1 MENSSSSSSPKQ
13 EKAILK
19 SIKYSIPYPA
29 KGSGYNVLYL
39 LKDNLPITALQPFEK
54 WRDPQKIDLL
64 FESEVFLYVSI
75 DGQYRVHE
83 DMQKQ
88 IFDELNSFKKDIKN
102 LSDTDEILAMGIEAC
117 NKGVQENGE
126 KLQELTN
133 FVLEGLTR
141 MGAIEKSIITT
152 DIDLFKL
159 TQVLIDS
166 EKNPF

>member
-1 MENSSSSSSPKQ
+1 MVSSTSPQ
-13 EKAILK
+13 PEKATLK
-19 SIKYSIPYPA
+19 GIKYSIPFPA
-29 KGSGYNVLYL
+29 IGSGYNVLNL

-54 WRDPQKIDLL
+54 WIDPQKIELL
-64 FESEVFLYVSI
+64 IESEIFLYKSI

-117 NKGVQENGE
+117 NNSVKENGE
-126 KLQELTN
+126 KLQELKN
-133 FVLEGLTR
+133 FVLEGLTK
-141 MGAIEKSIITT
+141 MDAMEKSIIST
-152 DIDLFKL
+152 DLDLFKL
-159 TQVLIDS
+159 QQVLIDS